1 MKFLHW
7 NWKNET
13 LKHWNIFGEIHRRM
27 FQLITKEHMS
37 VEDGSADVLEWPLK
51 PTYNAINNKNTLFY
65 TFGKIS
71 AFFSFQLFIFFTIS
85 SIDPEKIVS
94 KSIQCFVDTKVFQ
107 CIKPWNSTECQKIK
121 SWISSSLVWWSKMQ
135 KREKKIFFVL
145 LMINLN
151 KFSLLVSHNYWEK
164 KIKKSDY
171 QKCNHACI
179 MHVLCMF

>member
-1 MKFLHW
+1 MTGLDLDSNSSKIKKRPMLPEIFKGPGSVSVHLPVTEGMAKRLKKTMKFLHW

-107 CIKPWNSTECQKIK
+107 CIKPWNSTER
-121 SWISSSLVWWSKMQ
+121 Q
-135 KREKKIFFVL
+135 KRK
-145 LMINLN
+145 
-151 KFSLLVSHNYWEK
+151 SLK
-164 KIKKSDY
+164 
-171 QKCNHACI
+171 
-179 MHVLCMF
+179 